1 MLIQINKDELNK
13 ELTKKA
19 WYQTNIIVWAIVFL
33 YPILSIADFIYA
45 NEVWVQFLI
54 VRIITV
60 LFILGLYTFFQNK
73 KYDYRVLLHL
83 TLLMLSITS
92 AILCNLVNITHLT
105 VYYLIYSIVILFF
118 NLQVFWE
125 PINSI
130 FQVLISIVLLT
141 LFFNALNQ
149 YQYTLDM
156 VISNGGQYF
165 FIVSLISCLIPG
177 ARYKVIERE
186 VRSQLLIEKSNE
198 QLKTQNRDIAEKN
211 SLIDVQYERLRKMDE
226 QKNSFINIAGHDL
239 KNLIGSIIMS
249 NNMIREED
257 VRLSADQLEY
267 SNYISESTEKMQYM
281 LNKLMD
287 VKEIE
292 SPEIKFNLQM
302 FDINTEA
309 RQVFKGLTETAHMKN
324 IHLIDNILRLP
335 INVRL
340 DKVFT
345 GQVFQNLLSNTIKFS
360 QTNNNIKVVTSL
372 QRQKFVFEIIDEGI
386 AIGQEELNMM
396 FNKLKTL
403 NDTSSGTITESRLG
417 LGLSI
422 AKLMTKEMGGDLT
435 YRSDDNG
442 NYFRVEF
449 YAIN

>member
-1 MLIQINKDELNK
+1 MFVQITKEEFAKELN
-13 ELTKKA
+13 KKA
-19 WYQTNIIVWAIVFL
+19 WYQANNIIWTIIFL
-33 YPILSIADFIYA
+33 YPIFSIIDFIYA
-45 NEVWVQFLI
+45 NEIWIQFLI

-60 LFILGLYTFFQNK
+60 LVILGLYTFFQTR
-73 KYDYRVLLHL
+73 KYDYRILLHI
-83 TLLMLSITS
+83 TFFLLSLIS
-92 AILCNLVNITHLT
+92 ALLCNLVKDQELIIYFLT
-105 VYYLIYSIVILFF
+105 YSVIVLFI

-130 FQVLISIVLLT
+130 IQGLISLVLLAA
-141 LFFNALNQ
+141 FFNLLSSN
-149 YQYTLDM
+149 TLDI
-156 VISNGGQYF
+156 VVNNGGQYF
-165 FIVSLISCLIPG
+165 VIILFISCLIPG
-177 ARYKVIERE
+177 SRYKVIARD
-186 VRSQLLIEKSNE
+186 VRSQILIEKSNE
-198 QLKTQNRDIAEKN
+198 QLKVQNHDIAEKN
-211 SLIDVQYERLRKMDE
+211 SIIDMQYDRLRKLDE

-257 VRLSADQLEY
+257 YRLSSDQKEFTQ
-267 SNYISESTEKMQYM
+267 YISDSADKMQYM

-292 SPEIKFNLQM
+292 SPELKFNLEI
-302 FDINTEA
+302 FDINAEV
-309 RQVFKGLTETAHMKN
+309 QNVFRGLTETAAMKN
-324 IHLIDNILRLP
+324 IHLIDNILKLP
-335 INVRL
+335 LNVKL
-340 DKVFT
+340 DRVFT
-345 GQVFQNLLSNTIKFS
+345 GQIFQNILSNCIKFS

-372 QRQKFVFEIIDEGI
+372 QRQRFVFEVIDEGV
-386 AIGQEELNMM
+386 AIGQEELDMM

-403 NDTSSGTITESRLG
+403 NDATGSKESRLG

-449 YAIN
+449 YVIN